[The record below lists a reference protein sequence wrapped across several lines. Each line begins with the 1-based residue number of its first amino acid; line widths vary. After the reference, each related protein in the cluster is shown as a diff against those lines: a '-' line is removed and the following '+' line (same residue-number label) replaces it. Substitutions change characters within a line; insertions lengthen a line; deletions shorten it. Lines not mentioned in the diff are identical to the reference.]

1 MDFLKH
7 LRLGL
12 TIRAAVAV
20 AQLPQTD
27 RCFYKGR
34 TVTAVTGRAGR
45 LQGLMGLKGRLPGS
59 PKPYTLNP
67 KP

>member
-27 RCFYKGR
+27 RCFYRVAR
-34 TVTAVTGRAGR
+34 TVTAVTGCAGR

-59 PKPYTLNP
+59 PKP
-67 KP
+67 